1 MVVTALLTW
10 VCALAL
16 TPVVTRWAVRHGW
29 VDRPNRDRW
38 HSQPTA
44 RLGGIAIYAA
54 WLIGMLATAAWAGPA
69 GLGQQGWAL
78 IGATA
83 IVFGLGLW
91 DDMRTILPLPKFAGQ
106 IAAVSLLLTAG
117 VSVDFLAPGPLN
129 WLVTGFWLLGVTNA
143 LNLLDNMNGLSSG
156 VSAIAGTALAIYAAT
171 LYPQPLV
178 VLMGLSLAAACLGF
192 MPFNARYGRPALVF
206 MGDCGSQFL
215 GFTLAA
221 LAVMGRWHAPGLLSL
236 NMLLP
241 ILILAVPLFD
251 TTLAICARRL
261 EDRPISRGGRD
272 HFSHR
277 LVFLGL
283 SDSQAVGSLWLM
295 TAAFAL
301 LAWPLAYGSSHW
313 LLAAIVPPLAVALY
327 SLGVFLSTLRQAG
340 QLVPRPHRMRAF
352 QLGEVKPLMIVQD
365 LLLTSAAWS
374 AALMFQTG
382 GHPSGEHL
390 QGYVMTL
397 PVLLVAVVA
406 TFAVGGVYRRSW
418 PGVSS
423 RDSLFLGALVL
434 AAHGL
439 AGVLLL
445 LLPTSGTATG
455 VDLLGFSTLA
465 TYLLIKADRYAVP
478 LWREVFAWWPLRRP
492 PLRVAIIGSG
502 NAGLGVLQRLDAEG
516 VTVVRI
522 ASPDDIDEVLA
533 QDKPDL
539 VLLADDEPVGMQHR
553 VVEACLAQGRSWLP
567 APA

>member
-10 VCALAL
+10 LCALGL
-16 TPVVTRWAVRHGW
+16 TPLVTRWAVRHGW

-44 RLGGIAIYAA
+44 RLGGIAIYAG
-54 WLIGMLATAAWAGPA
+54 WLIGMLATAAWVGPA
-69 GLGQQGWAL
+69 GFNGQAWAL
-78 IGATA
+78 VGATA

-106 IAAVSLLLTAG
+106 IAAVSLLLASG

-143 LNLLDNMNGLSSG
+143 LNLLDNMNGLCSG
-156 VSAIAGTALAIYAAT
+156 VSAIAGTAMAIYAAT
-171 LYPQPLV
+171 LYPQPTV
-178 VLMGLSLAAACLGF
+178 VMMGLGLAAACLGF
-192 MPFNARYGRPALVF
+192 MPYNARYGRQALVF

-221 LAVMGRWHAPGLLSL
+221 LAVMGHWQAPGLLSL

-241 ILILAVPLFD
+241 ILVLAVPLFD
-251 TTLAICARRL
+251 TTLAICARVL

-283 SDSQAVGSLWLM
+283 SDFQAVGSLWLM
-295 TAAFAL
+295 TAVFAL

-313 LLAAIVPPLAVALY
+313 LLMAVVPPLAVALY
-327 SLGVFLSTLRQAG
+327 SLGVFLSTQRQTG
-340 QLVPRPHRMRAF
+340 QVVPRPHRMRAF
-352 QLGEVKPLMIVQD
+352 QLGEVTPLMIAQD
-365 LLLTSAAWS
+365 VLLTTAAW
-374 AALMFQTG
+374 AAAMMFQTG
-382 GHPSGEHL
+382 GHPTAAHL
-390 QGYVMTL
+390 QAHLMAL
-397 PVLLVAVVA
+397 PVLVMAVVVA
-406 TFAVGGVYRRSW
+406 FGVGGVYTRTW
-418 PGVSS
+418 PGVAT
-423 RDSLFLGALVL
+423 RDSLYLGGLIL
-434 AAHGL
+434 AAHGM
-439 AGVLLL
+439 AGILLML
-445 LLPTSGTATG
+445 VPLTGAASGI
-455 VDLLGFSTLA
+455 DLLGFSTLA

-492 PLRVAIIGSG
+492 PLRLAIVGTGS
-502 NAGLGVLQRLDAEG
+502 AGLSVLQRLDADG

-522 ASPDDIDEVLA
+522 AGPDDIESVLG
-533 QDKPDL
+533 QDQPDL
-539 VLLADDEPVGMQHR
+539 VLLADDEPIEQQHR
-553 VVEACLAQGRSWLP
+553 VVEACLKQGRSWLP

>member
-1 MVVTALLTW
+1 MAVTTLLTW
-10 VCALAL
+10 VCALVL
-16 TPVVTRWAVRHGW
+16 TPMVARWAVRHGW
-29 VDRPNRDRW
+29 VDKPNRDRW
-38 HSQPTA
+38 HQQPTA
-44 RLGGIAIYAA
+44 RLGGIAIYGG
-54 WLIGMLATAAWAGPA
+54 WLIGVLATAAWAGA
-69 GLGQQGWAL
+69 DVLGQQGWAL
-78 IGATA
+78 VGATA

-91 DDMRTILPLPKFAGQ
+91 DDMKTILPLPKFLGQ
-106 IAAVSLLLTAG
+106 IAAVSILLAAG
-117 VSVDFLAPGPLN
+117 VGVDFLAPGPLN

-156 VSAIAGTALAIYAAT
+156 VSAIAGTAMALYAAT
-171 LYPQPLV
+171 LYPQPTV
-178 VLMGLSLAAACLGF
+178 VLLGFALAAACLGF
-192 MPFNARYGRPALVF
+192 LPYNARYRRPALAF

-221 LAVMGRWHAPGLLSL
+221 LAVMGRWQAPGLLSL
-236 NMLLP
+236 DMLLP

-283 SDSQAVGSLWLM
+283 SDSQAVASLWLM
-295 TAAFAL
+295 TAAFSL

-313 LLAAIVPPLAVALY
+313 LLAAVVPPLAVALY

-340 QLVPRPHRMRAF
+340 QRVPRPHRMRAF
-352 QLGEVKPLMIVQD
+352 QLGEVKPLMIAQD
-365 LLLTSAAWS
+365 VLLTTAAWF
-374 AALMFQTG
+374 AALMFHTG
-382 GHPSGEHL
+382 GHPSGPHL
-390 QGYVMTL
+390 QGFLIAL
-397 PVLLVAVVA
+397 PVLLAMVVG
-406 TFAVGGVYRRSW
+406 TFLVGGVYRRSW

-423 RDSLFLGALVL
+423 RDSLYLGALVL

-439 AGVLLL
+439 AGILLL
-445 LLPTSGTATG
+445 ILPWSTMEAG

-492 PLRVAIIGSG
+492 ALRVAIIGSG
-502 NAGLGVLQRLDAEG
+502 AAGLSVLQRLDAEG

-522 ASPDDIDEVLA
+522 AGPDDIEGVLA
-533 QDKPDL
+533 QDQPDL
-539 VLLADDEPVGMQHR
+539 VLLADDETQECQRR
-553 VVEACLAQGRSWLP
+553 VVEACLSSGRSWLP
-567 APA
+567 APV